1 MPNPLPTA
9 WFNGRFLPLG
19 DISVSPLD
27 RGFLFGDGIYEV
39 IPAYGGR
46 LFRFD
51 AHLARLRYSLGEARL
66 DDPYS
71 PAQWREVLQGVADRN
86 GGGNLSVY
94 LQVTRGAADMRDHRF
109 PSGVSPTVFAMA
121 SPLAPMPQQ
130 VLDEGVTC
138 ITCEDIRWRRCDI
151 KTISLLGNVLLR
163 QQAED
168 AGAAETILLMGGC
181 ATEGSAST
189 LFIVDAA
196 GTVCTPPKDKRL
208 LPGITRDLVLELA
221 RDGGLAVA
229 EREIRETELRGAGEI
244 WLASSTREVVAVTSL
259 DNQPVGDGRPGTM
272 WRRVWHLFQDYKQT
286 LIAA

>member
-1 MPNPLPTA
+1 MPPPLPTA
-9 WFNGRFLPLG
+9 WFNDRFLPLAE
-19 DISVSPLD
+19 IAISPLD

-46 LFRFD
+46 LFRLD

-66 DDPYS
+66 TDPY
-71 PAQWREVLQGVADRN
+71 PLAQWHEVLQGVVDRN
-86 GGGNLSVY
+86 SGGNVSVY
-94 LQVTRGAADMRDHRF
+94 LQVTRGAASMRDHRF
-109 PSGVSPTVFAMA
+109 PAGVAPTVFAMA
-121 SPLAPMPQQ
+121 APLAPVAQQ
-130 VLDEGVTC
+130 ALDDGIACVTR
-138 ITCEDIRWRRCDI
+138 EDIRWRRCDI

-168 AGAAETILLMGGC
+168 AGAAETILLAGGC

-196 GTVCTPPKDKRL
+196 GTVCTPPKDNRL

-221 RDGGLAVA
+221 RDAGLAIS
-229 EREIRETELRGAGEI
+229 ERDISEKELRGVAEV
-244 WLASSTREVVAVTSL
+244 WLASSTREVIAVTRL
-259 DNQPVGDGRPGTM
+259 DGEPVGDGVPGRM
-272 WRRVWHLFQDYKQT
+272 WRRVWQLFQDYKQT